1 MIRAQKSP
9 LEPECSWEPIC
20 DWRFLSLF
28 AALLAPLAIA
38 QPPVTVEDAWIR
50 AAPPGTE
57 VMAGYLTLVNGTGNT
72 AVLVSVSSPQ
82 FRVVELHR
90 TTMDGEVARMVAL
103 DRVEVAARGRVALEP
118 GGTHLML
125 IDPEYELQEGDRAD
139 LVLRFADGWTLE
151 VNMPIRRSRGHPG
164 HH

>member
-1 MIRAQKSP
+1 MMKT
-9 LEPECSWEPIC
+9 LWEPIC
-20 DWRFLSLF
+20 DWRFFLMLIAF
-28 AALLAPLAIA
+28 MAPLAIA

-57 VMAGYLTLVNGTGNT
+57 VMAGYLTLVNDTGDT
-72 AVLVSVSSPQ
+72 AALVSVSSPQ

-90 TTMDGEVARMVAL
+90 TTMDSEVARMVAL
-103 DRVEVAARGRVALEP
+103 DRVEIPARGRVALEP

-125 IDPEYELQEGDRAD
+125 IDPEYELREGDRAD

-151 VNMPIRRSRGHPG
+151 VNVPIRRSGGRPG